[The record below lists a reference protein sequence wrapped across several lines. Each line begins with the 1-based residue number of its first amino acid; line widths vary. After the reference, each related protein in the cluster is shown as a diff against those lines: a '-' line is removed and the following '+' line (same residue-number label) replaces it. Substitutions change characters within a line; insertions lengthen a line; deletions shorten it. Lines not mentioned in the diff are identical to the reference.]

1 MIYSQAYSFVKENI
15 EKMKNED
22 MRKGLTEILGEDNIG
37 FWHLIDQI
45 IFYEGLL
52 LEFQNKNH

>member
-1 MIYSQAYSFVKENI
+1 MICSQAYSFVKENI

>member
-1 MIYSQAYSFVKENI
+1 
-15 EKMKNED
+15 MKNED
-22 MRKGLTEILGEDNIG
+22 IRKGLTEILGEDNIG
-37 FWHLIDQI
+37 FWHLVDQI